1 MLIIGSL
8 FVLIALAFVI
18 AYLVQKRKY
27 GAIRATPTFTVEQL
41 QSLSDDLARRGDAG
55 SLRFITEVKGRVGC
69 DQPLVSEL
77 TETECVYYSMK
88 VEWEYNEIFYEES
101 GDERIEHKREGE
113 ETLAERNETV
123 PFWIEDAT
131 GRIVI
136 DPEGAELI
144 PKQTLSRTEDDEGL
158 PDEEIRMGRFA
169 MEAPWK
175 TSEEERRPKEYRFE
189 EEAIPVDQ
197 EVYVLGEAV
206 DSDGVLRVQ
215 NPTRR
220 GRFIISTRREESL
233 LREGRLTMIGLVL
246 GAIVFGFVGLAMIV
260 LDLTKQASSF

>member
-8 FVLIALAFVI
+8 FVFIALAFVI

-27 GAIRATPTFTVEQL
+27 GTIRATPTFFVEQL
-41 QSLSDDLARRGDAG
+41 QSLSDDLARRGESG

-69 DQPLVSEL
+69 DQPLIAEL
-77 TETECVYYSMK
+77 TETECVYYRMK
-88 VEWEYNEIFYEES
+88 VEWEYDEIFYEEE
-101 GDERIEHKREGE
+101 GDERREHKREE
-113 ETLAERNETV
+113 EEVLAEHKETV

-131 GRIVI
+131 GRIAI

-144 PKQTLSRTEDDEGL
+144 AKQTLSRVEDDEGI

-175 TSEEERRPKEYRFE
+175 TSDEERRPKEYRFE
-189 EEAIPVDQ
+189 EEAIPVGQ
-197 EVYVLGEAV
+197 EVYVLGEVV
-206 DSDGVLRVQ
+206 DSDGVLRMQKPV
-215 NPTRR
+215 R

-233 LREGRLTMIGLVL
+233 LSEGKLTMIGLVL
-246 GAIVFGFVGLAMIV
+246 GAIVFGLVGLAMIV
-260 LDLTKQASSF
+260 LDLTK

>member
-18 AYLVQKRKY
+18 AYLVQRRKY
-27 GAIRATPTFTVEQL
+27 GTIRATPTFSVEQL
-41 QSLSDDLARRGDAG
+41 QALSDDLARRGEAG

-69 DQPLVSEL
+69 EQPLIAEL
-77 TETECVYYSMK
+77 TETECVYYRMK
-88 VEWEYNEIFYEES
+88 VEWEYEEFFYEED
-101 GDERIEHKREGE
+101 GDEKREHKREE
-113 ETLAERNETV
+113 EEVLAERKETM

-131 GRIVI
+131 GRIAI

-144 PKQTLSRTEDDEGL
+144 AKQTLSRTDDDEGL
-158 PDEEIRMGRFA
+158 PDEEIRMGRFE

-189 EEAIPVDQ
+189 EEAIPLGH

-206 DSDGVLRVQ
+206 DSDGVLRMQ
-215 NPTRR
+215 KPLR
-220 GRFIISTRREESL
+220 GGKFIISTQREESL
-233 LREGRLTMIGLVL
+233 LREGKLTMIGLL
-246 GAIVFGFVGLAMIV
+246 FGAVVFGLVGLAMIV
-260 LDLTKQASSF
+260 IALSTVTQ